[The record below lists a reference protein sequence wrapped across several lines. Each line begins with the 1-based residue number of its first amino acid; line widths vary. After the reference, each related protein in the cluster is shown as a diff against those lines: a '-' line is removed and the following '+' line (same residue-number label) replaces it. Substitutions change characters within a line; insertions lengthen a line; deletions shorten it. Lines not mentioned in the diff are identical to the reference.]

1 MNTQNNFLNFECNCK
16 TKFTIDSKMM
26 SNDYTGTYKMK
37 LYEKLRKKILKH
49 LLLKGCEQIVRGQK
63 LKGECLLNNVHL
75 VQIGEILH
83 KLGIEHDDWFYD
95 IGNPRR

>member
-1 MNTQNNFLNFECNCK
+1 MNMFTQNNFLNFECNCK

-49 LLLKGCEQIVRGQK
+49 LLLKGCEQIVHGQK
-63 LKGECLLNNVHL
+63 LKGECLLSIYL
-75 VQIGEILH
+75 MKIDEILH
-83 KLGIEHDDWFYD
+83 KLG
-95 IGNPRR
+95 